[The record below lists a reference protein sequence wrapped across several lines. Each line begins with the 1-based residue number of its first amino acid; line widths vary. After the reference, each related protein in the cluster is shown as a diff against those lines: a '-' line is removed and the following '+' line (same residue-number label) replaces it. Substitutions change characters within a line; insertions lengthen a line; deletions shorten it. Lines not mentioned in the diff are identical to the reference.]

1 MIGHNSASYGQEI
14 DPPVETILGDDHK
27 KLFHY
32 VQWNLADYITGTQ
45 GMTPEQEGVYM
56 RFLVRLYDRGK
67 PLPDDDRF
75 MSSIMGLDI
84 RRWRRARTDL
94 VAFGKIIVRAGALT
108 NARFEKERLKRA
120 EELQKQ
126 AEATRKYWEKRRAE
140 KATSEESRAEVGAK
154 SAGLHRDVSE
164 KFDEKPNKINE
175 TDEHPNRHTRKSRV
189 QSLEERKEDISPNG
203 DLASEAKPGDSRK
216 LKAAEAARMAFDS
229 YNALA
234 ERIGLPIANVLTDTR
249 KQKIVARIR
258 DAGGMTAFEKA
269 LSNIEKSAFL
279 RGNNDSG
286 FRADFDFICQA
297 KSFSRLMD
305 GGYGNGLHA
314 KVKPKTTDDVWFENL
329 CREEGL

>member
-154 SAGLHRDVSE
+154 SAGLPRDVSE
-164 KFDEKPNKINE
+164 KCDEKPNEINE
-175 TDEHPNRHTRKSRV
+175 IDEHPNRHTRKSRV
-189 QSLEERKEDISPNG
+189 QNLKEEERKEETPLDPPEGEKPKRVCRMPEGWQPADKTLDWAKNG
-203 DLASEAKPGDSRK
+203 TIGASADQ
-216 LKAAEAARMAFDS
+216 
-229 YNALA
+229 
-234 ERIGLPIANVLTDTR
+234 IANQFEHFRDYHLAKGSKFADWERAFQTWMR
-249 KQKIVARIR
+249 NAKQYGRLDQKKS
-258 DAGGMTAFEKA
+258 TANE
-269 LSNIEKSAFL
+269 SWS
-279 RGNNDSG
+279 RSG
-286 FRADFDFICQA
+286 SYIGE
-297 KSFSRLMD
+297 L
-305 GGYGNGLHA
+305 L
-314 KVKPKTTDDVWFENL
+314 
-329 CREEGL
+329 